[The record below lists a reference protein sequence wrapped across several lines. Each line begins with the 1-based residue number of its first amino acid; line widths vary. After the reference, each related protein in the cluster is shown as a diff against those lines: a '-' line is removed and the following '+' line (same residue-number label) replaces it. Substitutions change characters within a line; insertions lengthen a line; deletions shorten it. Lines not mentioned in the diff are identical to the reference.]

1 MPMITSEEQLPTLSV
16 EERRQM
22 DNYGIARVPKD
33 SFHYR
38 EFRYTNLQDAL
49 AQAKRD
55 GEGGQRIRM

>member
-22 DNYGIARVPKD
+22 ENYGIARVPKD

-38 EFRYTNLQDAL
+38 ELRYTNLQDAL

-55 GEGGQRIRM
+55 GEGRQRIRM

>member
-1 MPMITSEEQLPTLSV
+1 MLMIASEERLPMLSV

-22 DNYGIARVPKD
+22 ENYGIARVPKD

-55 GEGGQRIRM
+55 AEGRQRIRM